1 MINIIQ
7 IPNEDNKICDNQNI
21 TWCLVTGMRFSVL
34 SVGWGG
40 SDWLCLDQGLAPA
53 PGNAVMVCCSA
64 GAGGKAAGDTRGGGD
79 TLQSLHTP
87 HCSTAQWP
95 GPGLASA
102 WPESCTVSPSSV
114 PSWGLIRAKPW
125 LPSLNPPVSAWQ
137 NGCPTYWLLGT
148 SPASKLTSF
157 GC

>member
-53 PGNAVMVCCSA
+53 PGNAVMACCSA

-79 TLQSLHTP
+79 THYSPYTLR
-87 HCSTAQWP
+87 TAAQLS
-95 GPGLASA
+95 GQGLALPQPGQSHAQPALALCQAEA
-102 WPESCTVSPSSV
+102 W
-114 PSWGLIRAKPW
+114 
-125 LPSLNPPVSAWQ
+125 
-137 NGCPTYWLLGT
+137 
-148 SPASKLTSF
+148 
-157 GC
+157 